1 MVEVG
6 GSIPLMFLYLYNLHV
21 WCPIRW
27 SRNCSSQFAN
37 NILIYIFNTMQI
49 LIAIYLQKNY
59 WAVIEWMDIDDI
71 QWIVNRIEYD
81 RDEYEWWWY
90 ITERMDTLDMKYYF

>member
-1 MVEVG
+1 
-6 GSIPLMFLYLYNLHV
+6 
-21 WCPIRW
+21 
-27 SRNCSSQFAN
+27 
-37 NILIYIFNTMQI
+37 MQI

-81 RDEYEWWWY
+81 RDNYEWWGY
-90 ITERMDTLDMKYYF
+90 ITERMNTLDMKDYF

>member
-1 MVEVG
+1 
-6 GSIPLMFLYLYNLHV
+6 
-21 WCPIRW
+21 
-27 SRNCSSQFAN
+27 
-37 NILIYIFNTMQI
+37 MQI
-49 LIAIYLQKNY
+49 LIAIYLQQNY
-59 WAVIEWMDIDDI
+59 CAVIEWMDIDDI

>member
-1 MVEVG
+1 
-6 GSIPLMFLYLYNLHV
+6 
-21 WCPIRW
+21 
-27 SRNCSSQFAN
+27 
-37 NILIYIFNTMQI
+37 MQI

>member
-1 MVEVG
+1 
-6 GSIPLMFLYLYNLHV
+6 
-21 WCPIRW
+21 
-27 SRNCSSQFAN
+27 
-37 NILIYIFNTMQI
+37 MQI

-81 RDEYEWWWY
+81 RDDYDWWWY
-90 ITERMDTLDMKYYF
+90 ITERMNTLDMKDYF